1 MRTRTGLLA
10 IGGAIAL
17 TVGGGT
23 AYATIAASPVSSGVI
38 TGCYTNA
45 EVNGSHVFVL
55 QDAGT
60 SCPKGTLA
68 VTWNQTGPAGQN
80 GTNGTAG
87 TAGTNGTN
95 GANGTNG
102 SSLVTSA
109 GAPATACNPGDTDV
123 DLANGE
129 VYTCVAGSIASA
141 GSGAGAGKAGP
152 PANAWSDTNSSI
164 MGPQGPE
171 GQNGTNGTNGTNAAP
186 EFTWT
191 IPCPSGGC
199 AGGDAQTTIP
209 DGMVL
214 TPVAITVSAGTCSDP
229 NPQSVLISDAGGK
242 GLGSITWGAANSS
255 QVDGP
260 DTISAANGNV
270 GPLHYIA
277 TGDCAFTITFTF
289 DETQSYS

>member
-1 MRTRTGLLA
+1 MNKRIGLM
-10 IGGAIAL
+10 IGGVAAAAL
-17 TVGGGT
+17 LVGGG
-23 AYATIAASPVSSGVI
+23 ASALAASPGPENATGVI
-38 TGCYTNA
+38 TGCYTTA
-45 EVNGSHVFVL
+45 AVNGSHALVL

-60 SCPKGTLA
+60 SCPKGTTAL
-68 VTWNQTGPAGQN
+68 TWNQTGPAGQN
-80 GTNGTAG
+80 GTNGT
-87 TAGTNGTN
+87 NGT
-95 GANGTNG
+95 
-102 SSLVTSA
+102 SLVTSA
-109 GAPATACNPGDTDV
+109 GVPASPCNLGDTDV

-152 PANAWSDTNSSI
+152 PGNTWSDTGSSI
-164 MGPQGPE
+164 MGPQGPA
-171 GQNGTNGTNGTNAAP
+171 GQNGTNGANGTNAAP

-199 AGGDAQTTIP
+199 AGGDAQTSIP
-209 DGMVL
+209 DGIVL
-214 TPVAITVSAGTCSDP
+214 TPVAITVSAGTCSDS
-229 NPQSVLISDAGGK
+229 NPQSVLISDAGAK

-255 QVDGP
+255 QVNGP